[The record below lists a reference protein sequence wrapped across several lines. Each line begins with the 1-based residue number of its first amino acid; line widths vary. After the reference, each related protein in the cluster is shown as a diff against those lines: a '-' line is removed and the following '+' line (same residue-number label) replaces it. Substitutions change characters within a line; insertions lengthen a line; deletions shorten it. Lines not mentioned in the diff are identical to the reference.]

1 MIETKHFSLF
11 VVVIIGMFWTCFHS
25 LFSLFTLTC
34 QILNMWNEPYCSF
47 CFIPSKVLLIYN
59 KLNLLYSYVRFFW
72 HSLDKNRLHAGGI
85 FCLFCLLIYPEPLEC
100 CLQFNRVS
108 LNIYQLSIWI
118 HLLIHLLQVKIIQA
132 MNIKRS
138 IKVSH
143 HWGWN

>member
-1 MIETKHFSLF
+1 MHIEGFHDQSLLKLLYPALLHSCYPPYF
-11 VVVIIGMFWTCFHS
+11 LFHLHY
-25 LFSLFTLTC
+25 LFS
-34 QILNMWNEPYCSF
+34 
-47 CFIPSKVLLIYN
+47 SKVLLIYN